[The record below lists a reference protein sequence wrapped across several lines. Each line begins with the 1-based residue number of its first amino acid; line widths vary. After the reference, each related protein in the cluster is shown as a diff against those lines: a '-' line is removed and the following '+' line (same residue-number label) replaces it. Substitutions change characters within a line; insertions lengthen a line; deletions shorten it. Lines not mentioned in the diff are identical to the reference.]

1 MHLSDM
7 ISKRNTFYLLHDIGT
22 DFSRRPIPSNAGRTL
37 ALNDRCIGSASPAQ
51 PADLRGP

>member
-51 PADLRGP
+51 PAELRGP